1 MNKYILHSLFLFFSG
16 IALAQVELKVDTT
29 HIRIGEQ
36 IHYVISA
43 DKQEKIQFPKLQLD
57 SLGKM
62 EVVHSLPIDTI
73 KNRLYK
79 KYILTSFDSGTYT
92 IPKQLILIDK
102 KQFYIDSLLIN
113 VGTVVVDTTKQKLF
127 PIKGIYKA
135 PPKTWH
141 DYIYYLW
148 WLLGG
153 LVLGVILWWFILRL
167 KKSDKKNRQ
176 KQLTPIE
183 KALSQFQILDKK
195 DLLEQEKIKEYY
207 VELTEIVRDY
217 IGKDVQI
224 PTMEVTT
231 DELITLLELHNKSKQ
246 IGIDK
251 ERIQQLHSFL
261 KEADLVKFAKY
272 KPELIQIQENRKTA
286 ELIINEIQEQI
297 HKPVLDELGREI
309 IVDTP
314 EEIERKALK
323 KRRTIGLLIAG
334 GIVLLVLALST
345 WYYGIRYVKDSLIGH
360 PTKELLE
367 GEWYQS
373 SYGHP
378 AISAETPKVLK
389 AHELRIPEEMKQA
402 IISNG
407 TFEYGS
413 LLSGFQIMFSIIEFN
428 PEVDFNI
435 ENAVTN
441 AVKLIEA
448 QEGVSNFTYEVTDIE
463 HKGIKGKEIIGTL
476 EYKHIKMHYVQQL
489 YMNGQALQ
497 QIVIARKEQDAYAEK
512 IQKRVFE
519 SIKLQI
525 NDDEKEE

>member
-43 DKQEKIQFPKLQLD
+43 DKQEKVQFPKLQLD
-57 SLGKM
+57 SLGKV

-102 KQFYIDSLLIN
+102 KQFYIDSLLII
-113 VGTVVVDTTKQKLF
+113 VGTVAVDTTKQKLF
-127 PIKGIYKA
+127 PIKGIHKA
-135 PPKTWH
+135 PPKTWQ
-141 DYIYYLW
+141 DYTHYLW
-148 WLLGG
+148 WLFGV
-153 LVLGVILWWFILRL
+153 LVLGVIIWWFILRSRE
-167 KKSDKKNRQ
+167 SDKKKRK

-183 KALSQFQILDKK
+183 EALSQFQTLDNK
-195 DLLEQEKIKEYY
+195 DLLEQDKIKEYY

-217 IGKDVQI
+217 IGKDVHI

-231 DELITLLELHNKSKQ
+231 DELITLLELHNKSNK

-261 KEADLVKFAKY
+261 KEADLVKFAKF
-272 KPELIQIQENRKTA
+272 KPESIQAQGNRKTA
-286 ELIINEIQEQI
+286 ELIINEIQTQV
-297 HKPVLDELGREI
+297 HKPVLDELGQKI
-309 IVDTP
+309 ILETQ
-314 EEIERKALK
+314 EEIERKAIK

-334 GIVLLVLALST
+334 GVVLLALALTT
-345 WYYGIRYVKDSLIGH
+345 WYYGIRYVKDTLIGH

-367 GEWYQS
+367 GEWYHS

-378 AISAETPKVLK
+378 AISTETPKVLK
-389 AHELRIPEEMKQA
+389 AQELPLPEEMKQA
-402 IISNG
+402 IISNA

-413 LLSGFQIMFSIIEFN
+413 LLSGFQIMFSIVEFN
-428 PEVDFNI
+428 PEIDFNI
-435 ENAVTN
+435 ENAVTG
-441 AVKLIEA
+441 AVQLIEA
-448 QEGVSNFTYEVTDIE
+448 QEGVSDFTYEVTDIE
-463 HKGIKGKEIIGTL
+463 HKGIKGKEINGTL
-476 EYKHIKMHYVQQL
+476 KYKHIKMHYVQQL
-489 YMNGQALQ
+489 YLNGQALQ
-497 QIVIARKEQDAYAEK
+497 QIVVVRKEQDTYAKK
-512 IQKRVFE
+512 IQERVFK
-519 SIKLQI
+519 SIQLQA
-525 NDDEKEE
+525 NDNEKE